1 MGGPRHRFRQLD
13 INRNMLTY
21 ISRRFLQSFLVLIG
35 VTIICFIMFQ
45 YMGDPVLALAGMD
58 ATNEQLE
65 EAARILGMD
74 RPLYEKY
81 FRFLWRAAQGDFGI
95 SFMTKTPALGI
106 VLKRI
111 PATLELAVTAMVI
124 ATFVGGV
131 IGVSAA
137 VAPHSLLSRIA
148 MVGTLA
154 GVALPTFFIGILSI
168 YIFSIRLGW
177 FPPFGRGEV
186 VEIGFWSTGLLTLS
200 GWKHLILPAITLGM
214 FQLSMSTRV
223 IRGEMMEVLAEDY
236 IRTARAKGLS
246 VMAVTVRH
254 ALKNALIPF
263 VTIAGLQL
271 GQLIAFSIV
280 TETVFQ
286 WPGMGNLLL
295 MSIGQ
300 SDQPVVVTYI
310 MVIALIFVFINLTV
324 DILYCLLNPRITYA

>member
-1 MGGPRHRFRQLD
+1 M
-13 INRNMLTY
+13 TAY

-35 VTIICFIMFQ
+35 VTVICFIMFQ

-58 ATNEQLE
+58 ATQEQLE
-65 EAARILGMD
+65 EAARLLGMD

-81 FRFLWRAAQGDFGI
+81 ILFLWRAVHGDFGI
-95 SFMTKTPALGI
+95 SFMTKTPALGL
-106 VLKRI
+106 VLKRM
-111 PATLELAVTAMVI
+111 PATLELAVTAMLI
-124 ATFVGGV
+124 ATLVGGAV
-131 IGVSAA
+131 GVTAS
-137 VAPHSLLSRIA
+137 VKPHSLLTRLA
-148 MVGTLA
+148 MVGTLT

-168 YIFSIRLGW
+168 YLFSILLGW
-177 FPPFGRGEV
+177 FPPFGRGDV
-186 VEIGFWSTGLLTLS
+186 VEIGPWSTGLLTVS
-200 GWKHLILPAITLGM
+200 GWKHLILPAVTLGM

-246 VMAVTVRH
+246 VLVVTVRH

-300 SDQPVVVTYI
+300 SDQPVVITYI

-324 DILYCLLNPRITYA
+324 DILYCFLNPRITYA

>member
-1 MGGPRHRFRQLD
+1 M
-13 INRNMLTY
+13 TAY

-35 VTIICFIMFQ
+35 VTVICFIMFQ

-58 ATNEQLE
+58 ATQEQLE
-65 EAARILGMD
+65 EAARLLGMD

-81 FRFLWRAAQGDFGI
+81 ILFLWRAVHGDLGI
-95 SFMTKTPALGI
+95 SFMTKTPALGL
-106 VLKRI
+106 VLKRM
-111 PATLELAVTAMVI
+111 PATLELAVTAMLI
-124 ATFVGGV
+124 ATLVGGAV
-131 IGVSAA
+131 GVTAS
-137 VAPHSLLSRIA
+137 VKPHSLLTRLA
-148 MVGTLA
+148 MVGTLT

-168 YIFSIRLGW
+168 YLFSILLGW
-177 FPPFGRGEV
+177 FPPFGRGDV
-186 VEIGFWSTGLLTLS
+186 VEIGPWSTGLLTVS
-200 GWKHLILPAITLGM
+200 GWKHMILPAITLGM

-246 VMAVTVRH
+246 VLVVTVRH

-300 SDQPVVVTYI
+300 SDQPVVITYI

-324 DILYCLLNPRITYA
+324 DILYCFLNPRITYA

>member
-1 MGGPRHRFRQLD
+1 
-13 INRNMLTY
+13 MLAY

-35 VTIICFIMFQ
+35 VTVICFIMFQ

-58 ATNEQLE
+58 ATQEQLE
-65 EAARILGMD
+65 EASRLLGMD

-81 FRFLWRAAQGDFGI
+81 FLFLWRAVHGDFGI
-95 SFMTKTPALGI
+95 SFMTKTPALGL
-106 VLKRI
+106 VLKRM
-111 PATLELAVTAMVI
+111 PATLELAVTAMLI
-124 ATFVGGV
+124 ATLVGGTV
-131 IGVSAA
+131 GVTAA
-137 VAPHSLLSRIA
+137 VSPHSLLTRLA
-148 MVGTLA
+148 MLGTLA

-168 YIFSIRLGW
+168 YLFSILLGW
-177 FPPFGRGEV
+177 FPPFGRGDV
-186 VEIGFWSTGLLTLS
+186 VGIGPWSTGLLTVS

-246 VMAVTVRH
+246 VLVVIVRH

-300 SDQPVVVTYI
+300 SDQPVVITYI

>member
-1 MGGPRHRFRQLD
+1 
-13 INRNMLTY
+13 MLAY

-35 VTIICFIMFQ
+35 VTVICFIMFQ

-58 ATNEQLE
+58 ATQEQLE
-65 EAARILGMD
+65 EAARLLGMD

-81 FRFLWRAAQGDFGI
+81 SLFLWRAVHGDFGI
-95 SFMTKTPALGI
+95 SFMTKTPALGL
-106 VLKRI
+106 VLKRM
-111 PATLELAVTAMVI
+111 PATLELAVTAMLI
-124 ATFVGGV
+124 ATLVGGAV
-131 IGVSAA
+131 GVTAA
-137 VAPHSLLSRIA
+137 VKPRSLPARLA

-168 YIFSIRLGW
+168 YLFSILLGW
-177 FPPFGRGEV
+177 FPPFGRGDV
-186 VEIGFWSTGLLTLS
+186 VEIGPWSTGLLTVS

-246 VMAVTVRH
+246 AIVVTVRH

-300 SDQPVVVTYI
+300 SDQPVVITYI

>member
-1 MGGPRHRFRQLD
+1 M
-13 INRNMLTY
+13 TAY

-35 VTIICFIMFQ
+35 VTVICFIMFQ

-58 ATNEQLE
+58 ATQEQLE
-65 EAARILGMD
+65 EAARLLGMD

-81 FRFLWRAAQGDFGI
+81 FLFLWRAVHGDLGI
-95 SFMTKTPALGI
+95 SFMTKTPALGL
-106 VLKRI
+106 VLKRM
-111 PATLELAVTAMVI
+111 PATLELAVTAMLI
-124 ATFVGGV
+124 ATLVGGAV
-131 IGVSAA
+131 GVTAS
-137 VAPHSLLSRIA
+137 VKPHSLLTRLA
-148 MVGTLA
+148 MVGTLT

-168 YIFSIRLGW
+168 YLFSILLGW
-177 FPPFGRGEV
+177 FPPFGRGDV
-186 VEIGFWSTGLLTLS
+186 VEIGPWSTGLLTVS
-200 GWKHLILPAITLGM
+200 GWKHLILPAVTLGM

-246 VMAVTVRH
+246 VLVVTVRH

-300 SDQPVVVTYI
+300 SDQPVVITYI

-324 DILYCLLNPRITYA
+324 DILYCFLNPRITYA

>member
-1 MGGPRHRFRQLD
+1 
-13 INRNMLTY
+13 
-21 ISRRFLQSFLVLIG
+21 
-35 VTIICFIMFQ
+35 
-45 YMGDPVLALAGMD
+45 
-58 ATNEQLE
+58 
-65 EAARILGMD
+65 
-74 RPLYEKY
+74 
-81 FRFLWRAAQGDFGI
+81 
-95 SFMTKTPALGI
+95 MTKTPALGI

>member
-1 MGGPRHRFRQLD
+1 M
-13 INRNMLTY
+13 TAY

-35 VTIICFIMFQ
+35 VTVICFIMFQ

-58 ATNEQLE
+58 ATQEQLE
-65 EAARILGMD
+65 EAARLLGMD

-81 FRFLWRAAQGDFGI
+81 FFFLWRAVHGDLGI
-95 SFMTKTPALGI
+95 SFMTKTPALGL
-106 VLKRI
+106 VLKRM
-111 PATLELAVTAMVI
+111 PATLELAVTAMLI
-124 ATFVGGV
+124 ATLVGGAV
-131 IGVSAA
+131 GVTAS
-137 VAPHSLLSRIA
+137 VKPHSLLTRLA
-148 MVGTLA
+148 MVGTLT

-168 YIFSIRLGW
+168 YLFSILLGW
-177 FPPFGRGEV
+177 FPPFGRGDV
-186 VEIGFWSTGLLTLS
+186 VEIGPWSTGLLTVS
-200 GWKHLILPAITLGM
+200 GWKHLILPAVTLGM

-246 VMAVTVRH
+246 VLAVTVRH

-300 SDQPVVVTYI
+300 SDQPVVITYI
-310 MVIALIFVFINLTV
+310 MIIALIFVFINLTV
-324 DILYCLLNPRITYA
+324 DILYCFLNPRITYA

>member
-1 MGGPRHRFRQLD
+1 M
-13 INRNMLTY
+13 TAY

-35 VTIICFIMFQ
+35 VTVICFIMFQ

-58 ATNEQLE
+58 ATQEQLE
-65 EAARILGMD
+65 EAARLLGMD

-81 FRFLWRAAQGDFGI
+81 ILFLWRAVHGDLGI
-95 SFMTKTPALGI
+95 SFMTKTPALGL
-106 VLKRI
+106 VLKRM
-111 PATLELAVTAMVI
+111 PATLELAVTAMLI
-124 ATFVGGV
+124 ATLVGGAV
-131 IGVSAA
+131 GVTAS
-137 VAPHSLLSRIA
+137 VKPHSLLTRLA
-148 MVGTLA
+148 MVGTLT

-168 YIFSIRLGW
+168 YLFSILLGW
-177 FPPFGRGEV
+177 FPPFGRGDV
-186 VEIGFWSTGLLTLS
+186 VEIGPWSTGLLTVS
-200 GWKHLILPAITLGM
+200 GWKHLILPAVTLGM

-246 VMAVTVRH
+246 VLVVTVRH

-300 SDQPVVVTYI
+300 SDQPVVITYI

-324 DILYCLLNPRITYA
+324 DILYCFLNPRITYA

>member
-1 MGGPRHRFRQLD
+1 
-13 INRNMLTY
+13 
-21 ISRRFLQSFLVLIG
+21 
-35 VTIICFIMFQ
+35 
-45 YMGDPVLALAGMD
+45 
-58 ATNEQLE
+58 
-65 EAARILGMD
+65 
-74 RPLYEKY
+74 
-81 FRFLWRAAQGDFGI
+81 
-95 SFMTKTPALGI
+95 MTKTPALGL
-106 VLKRI
+106 VLKRM
-111 PATLELAVTAMVI
+111 PATLELAVTAMLI
-124 ATFVGGV
+124 ATLVGGAV
-131 IGVSAA
+131 GVTAS
-137 VAPHSLLSRIA
+137 VKPHSLLTRLA
-148 MVGTLA
+148 MVGTLT

-168 YIFSIRLGW
+168 YLFSILLGW
-177 FPPFGRGEV
+177 FPPFGRGDV
-186 VEIGFWSTGLLTLS
+186 VEIGPWSTGLLTVS
-200 GWKHLILPAITLGM
+200 GWKHLILPAVTLGM

-246 VMAVTVRH
+246 VLVVTVRH

-300 SDQPVVVTYI
+300 SDQPVVITYI

-324 DILYCLLNPRITYA
+324 DILYCFLNPRITYA